1 MNVAT
6 LLLVGLTTIASPTDA
21 AQKKYTLD
29 LSQTTKEVKP
39 GQEGYFHM
47 AIKPADGFKVSA
59 EAPLRINLDS
69 PGLKLHK
76 KKLGH
81 KDAKDAKSTAP
92 EFGVRF
98 GAASEGEQAIEVEA
112 TFFVCDDKICERKN
126 EKVTVAVA
134 VKK

>member
-6 LLLVGLTTIASPTDA
+6 LLLVGLTVIANPKDDGP
-21 AQKKYTLD
+21 KKYTLD
-29 LSQTTKEVKP
+29 LSKTTNEVKA
-39 GQEGYFHM
+39 GGEGYFHL
-47 AIKPADGFKVSA
+47 AIKASEGFKVSA
-59 EAPLRINLDS
+59 EAPLRIKLAS

-81 KDAKDAKSTAP
+81 KDAKDAKSTSP
-92 EFGVRF
+92 EFEVRF
-98 GAASEGEQAIEVEA
+98 GADAAGEQSIDVDA

-126 EKVTVAVA
+126 EKLTVAVA